1 MKVGKFEEFGQS
13 SWLDDVNKT
22 NEYFFVIDNTEWPE
36 ALDIEPWG
44 EPERLPNPA
53 KDMVVAI

>member
-1 MKVGKFEEFGQS
+1 MGKFEEFGQR